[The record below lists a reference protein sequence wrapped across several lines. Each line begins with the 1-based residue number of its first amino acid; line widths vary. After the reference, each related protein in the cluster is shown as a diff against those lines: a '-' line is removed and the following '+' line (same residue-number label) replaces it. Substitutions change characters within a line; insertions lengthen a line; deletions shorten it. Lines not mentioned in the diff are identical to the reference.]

1 MSLWSKKMKV
11 QFLCTAILVVA
22 LAGCGK
28 KDEGMNNPS
37 GNENVQQEAVAD
49 ESAST
54 DENDNNTDAKEES
67 DANAASS
74 EAEEKPV
81 VDLETFAAQEDNT
94 DVCVAVYNEN
104 TNEQIVLKVDPA
116 NSLGQMRVIQEGD
129 RIFIPIRDN
138 YASVSYNDN
147 GEIIE
152 LYAKGK
158 TEQTKYVGFDAE
170 LGKSYSII
178 ISPEG
183 ESPVVFGVVSN

>member
-1 MSLWSKKMKV
+1 MKV

-28 KDEGMNNPS
+28 TDEGMNNPS
-37 GNENVQQEAVAD
+37 GNENVQQETVVD
-49 ESAST
+49 ESVST
-54 DENDNNTDAKEES
+54 DENDNNTDEKEES

-147 GEIIE
+147 GKIIE